1 MVAKAALVAKVV
13 LVVMPQLVLMHL
25 PQVAVVV
32 KREGQVLL
40 VEADLMVPM
49 V

>member
-1 MVAKAALVAKVV
+1 MVVKVALAVKVAP
-13 LVVMPQLVLMHL
+13 VVMLQLVLMHL

-32 KREGQVLL
+32 KHEGLVLL
-40 VEADLMVPM
+40 VEADLMVLM